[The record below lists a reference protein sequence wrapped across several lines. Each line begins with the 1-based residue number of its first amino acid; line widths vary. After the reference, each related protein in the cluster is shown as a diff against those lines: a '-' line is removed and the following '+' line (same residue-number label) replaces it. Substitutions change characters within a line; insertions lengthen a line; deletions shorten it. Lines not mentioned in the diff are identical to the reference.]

1 MAPVNSNDIALATGQ
16 WAKWGVFEPIHELKA
31 VLASFGLKTTNYIFR
46 DEIKVTEPVI
56 VCVFGKELVE
66 EAQGQTKATEA
77 WLVKILIA
85 PLSAWNAPLA
95 RFVTRLVSDKLR
107 TDMPG
112 LKALSETGVENFNK
126 VFDRVDSTGTTSRK
140 IPTIKKREDLDK
152 IAKAKLQERF
162 SEDGELAWTDPAAK
176 DYNREDV
183 DERAPVQQGK
193 AHAVAP
199 QDLVE
204 FFKRLAM
211 AKVDNREKRLAVLKL
226 IEDLPDTHEAWK
238 KAATRDVAELKQVER
253 DAATQGSTIAG
264 GSGTSKKVT
273 AAPPARAAII
283 IDNDD
288 DDEDLAALSW
298 GPMAS
303 KSKSGGGNSRPKAK
317 SRPSAS
323 TDDDDDEEAAKKKKR
338 ARKSS

>member
-1 MAPVNSNDIALATGQ
+1 MN
-16 WAKWGVFEPIHELKA
+16 
-31 VLASFGLKTTNYIFR
+31 
-46 DEIKVTEPVI
+46 
-56 VCVFGKELVE
+56 
-66 EAQGQTKATEA
+66 
-77 WLVKILIA
+77 
-85 PLSAWNAPLA
+85 LS
-95 RFVTRLVSDKLR
+95 S
-107 TDMPG
+107 
-112 LKALSETGVENFNK
+112 
-126 VFDRVDSTGTTSRK
+126 
-140 IPTIKKREDLDK
+140 
-152 IAKAKLQERF
+152 
-162 SEDGELAWTDPAAK
+162 
-176 DYNREDV
+176 
-183 DERAPVQQGK
+183 
-193 AHAVAP
+193 P
-199 QDLVE
+199 QLVE

-317 SRPSAS
+317 VCHGIRRPG
-323 TDDDDDEEAAKKKKR
+323 T
-338 ARKSS
+338 SSDRERLPKLTIMPYSVAPFRFDG